1 MEKLTLPR
9 EFLTFVGLRNTTIM
23 VTKVIILGFR
33 DINILGSLLLL
44 VFGVVYLATIFGNLL
59 LMVLVST
66 HQGF

>member
-44 VFGVVYLATIFGNLL
+44 VFGAVYLATIFGNLL